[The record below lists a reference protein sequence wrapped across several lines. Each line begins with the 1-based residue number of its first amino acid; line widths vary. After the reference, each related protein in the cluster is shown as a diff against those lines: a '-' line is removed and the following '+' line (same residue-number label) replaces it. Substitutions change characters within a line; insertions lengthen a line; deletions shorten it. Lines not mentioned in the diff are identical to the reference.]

1 MMRTALLAASAVTL
15 STLLAAQ
22 SPAPGTETADWI
34 SRQIE
39 ARDTG
44 RDGRLAMT
52 MRLIDRQG
60 RTRERVL
67 TVTSLRGRGSDGDKV
82 LVRFNAPNDIKG
94 TGFLVWEHDTTDDE
108 RFLFLPAL
116 GRVRRIAGSEKQ
128 ESFVGS
134 DLSYEDIGGR
144 ELSDYSYA
152 IAEPDATWVAG
163 DGSKHPAWLLESR
176 AADKAAVYPRTV
188 STVRKDNFFV
198 VAATVFNRR
207 NEREKEYTVRRLER
221 INNIWTAMDTVM
233 VNDLQKTRTELTI
246 TRAEYNIGLTD
257 AEFSRR
263 ALEQDAK

>member
-1 MMRTALLAASAVTL
+1 MMRPALLAVSAITL
-15 STLLAAQ
+15 TAVLSAQ
-22 SPAPGTETADWI
+22 TPAPGQETADWI
-34 SRQIE
+34 SRQID

-60 RTRERVL
+60 RSRERSL
-67 TVTSLRGRGSDGDKV
+67 TVTRLRGHGSEGDKV
-82 LVRFNAPNDIKG
+82 LVRFSAPNDIKG
-94 TGFLVWEHDTTDDE
+94 TGFLVWEHDTVDDE

-144 ELSDYSYA
+144 ELSDYTYA
-152 IAEPDATWVAG
+152 VAERDSTWVAP
-163 DGSKHPAWLLESR
+163 DGTKYPAWLLESR
-176 AADKAAVYPRTV
+176 ATDTSAAYPRTV

-198 VAATVFNRR
+198 VAASVFNRR
-207 NEREKEYTVRRLER
+207 NEREKEYSVRRVER
-221 INNIWTAMDTVM
+221 INGIWTAMDAVM
-233 VNDLQKTRTELTI
+233 VNEPQKTRTELTI
-246 TRAEYNIGLTD
+246 TSAEYNLGLTD

-263 ALEQDAK
+263 ALEQNAK

>member
-1 MMRTALLAASAVTL
+1 MMRTALLAAGAVTL
-15 STLLAAQ
+15 TTFLSAQ
-22 SPAPGTETADWI
+22 TPAPGTETADWV
-34 SRQIE
+34 SRQID

-60 RTRERVL
+60 RARERSL
-67 TVTSLRGRGSDGDKV
+67 SVTSLRGSGTAGDKV
-82 LVRFNAPNDIKG
+82 LVRFTAPSDIKG
-94 TGFLVWEHDTTDDE
+94 TGFLVWEHDAVDDE

-152 IAEPDATWVAG
+152 IVERNGTWVAA

-176 AADKAAVYPRTV
+176 ATDKAAAYPRTV

-207 NEREKEYTVRRLER
+207 DEREKAYGVRRLER
-221 INNIWTAMDTVM
+221 INGIWTAMEAVM
-233 VNDLQKTRTELTI
+233 VNDLQKSRTELTI
-246 TRAEYNIGLTD
+246 TSAEYNVGLTD

-263 ALEQDAK
+263 ALEQGAK

>member
-1 MMRTALLAASAVTL
+1 MMRTALFAASAVTL
-15 STLLAAQ
+15 MTFLSAQ
-22 SPAPGTETADWI
+22 APAPGSETADWV
-34 SRQIE
+34 SRQVD

-60 RTRERVL
+60 RARERSL
-67 TVTSLRGRGSDGDKV
+67 TVTSLRGRGTDGDKV
-82 LVRFNAPNDIKG
+82 LVRFTAPSDIKG
-94 TGFLVWEHDTTDDE
+94 TGFLVWEHDTVDDE

-152 IAEPDATWVAG
+152 IVERNGTWVAA

-176 AADKAAVYPRTV
+176 ATGKAAVYPRTV

-198 VAATVFNRR
+198 VGATVFNRR
-207 NEREKEYTVRRLER
+207 DEREKEYAVRRLDR
-221 INNIWTAMDTVM
+221 SNGIWTAMEAVM

-246 TRAEYNIGLTD
+246 TSAEYNVGLTD

-263 ALEQDAK
+263 ALEQGAK